1 MAMGWYCYYYDA
13 IYPGVVMPKTRRQ
26 YAGGAVAST
35 LSSSVAASSVTTF
48 NISSATGWPSS
59 AGVPLF
65 VVVSPQTSSEE
76 KMSVTISGTTLTV
89 VSRGVDGTTAASHS
103 SGATIYPVF
112 TATDADEANE
122 LTAKYATQGSIVY
135 QGASTFAELG
145 LGTSGYPL
153 VAGASAPAYSQLTAT
168 GIADGAVTSA
178 KILNNTI
185 VEGDIADGAITSA
198 KILNNTIVLADLA
211 TALQAFLV
219 PVGTIAMWGGSSAP
233 TGWLLCDGTSTSGY
247 TTLAGI
253 VGATTPD
260 MRGRFPIGDNSTLTL
275 LGTGGS
281 LTIAE
286 GNLPSHSHTFS
297 ATSGAMNQNATLS
310 HGVNDAGHNHGGVTE
325 TQNIA
330 HIHYNAAEGTTATS
344 HTHNDSGN
352 AGSINV
358 GTGQTTGTDT
368 TDGMVSGENH
378 SHVIN
383 SANAGI
389 TVNNHDVS
397 HTHSVSGTTGT
408 VGSGTAYYPP
418 HLVVNYIIK
427 HD

>member
-1 MAMGWYCYYYDA
+1 
-13 IYPGVVMPKTRRQ
+13 MPKTRRQ

-35 LSSSVAASSVTTF
+35 LSSSVAASGVATF
-48 NISSATGWPSS
+48 NIAAATGWPSS

-122 LTAKYATQGSIVY
+122 LTAKYTTQGSIVY
-135 QGASTFAELG
+135 QGASTFTELAI
-145 LGTSGYPL
+145 GTSGYPL
-153 VAGASAPAYSQLTAT
+153 VAGASAPAYSQLTST
-168 GIADGAVTSA
+168 GIADGAVTS
-178 KILNNTI
+178 
-185 VEGDIADGAITSA
+185 G

-211 TALQAFLV
+211 AALQAFLV
-219 PVGTIAMWGGSSAP
+219 PVGTIAMWGGASAP
-233 TGWLLCDGTSTSGY
+233 AGWLLCDGTSTSGY

-253 VGATTPD
+253 VGAATPD

-281 LTIAE
+281 LTITEA
-286 GNLPSHSHTFS
+286 NLPSHTHTFS
-297 ATSGAMNQNATLS
+297 ATSGAMNQNSTPS
-310 HGVNDAGHNHGGVTE
+310 HTVVDSG
-325 TQNIA
+325 
-330 HIHYNAAEGTTATS
+330 HIHTFDQIADVDGGSFEGVFGDIASSSTTTS
-344 HTHNDSGN
+344 ST
-352 AGSINV
+352 AV
-358 GTGQTTGTDT
+358 
-368 TDGMVSGENH
+368 
-378 SHVIN
+378 N
-383 SANAGI
+383 SAVTGISVNA
-389 TVNNHDVS
+389 HDIS

-408 VGSGTAYYPP
+408 GSGSGTSYYPP
-418 HLVVNYIIK
+418 YLVVNYIIK

>member
-1 MAMGWYCYYYDA
+1 
-13 IYPGVVMPKTRRQ
+13 MPKTRRQ

-35 LSSSVAASSVTTF
+35 LGSSVAASGVTAFT
-48 NISSATGWPSS
+48 IASATGWPSS

-89 VSRGVDGTTAASHS
+89 VSRGVDGTTASSHA

-122 LTAKYATQGSIVY
+122 LTAKYANPGSIVY
-135 QGASTFAELG
+135 QGASTFTELA

-168 GIADGAVTSA
+168 GIADNAVTAA
-178 KILNNTI
+178 KILNGT
-185 VEGDIADGAITSA
+185 VGASELASDSVTTA
-198 KILNNTIVLADLA
+198 KILDANVTLAKLA
-211 TALQAFLV
+211 AAVANALV
-219 PVGTIAMWGGSSAP
+219 PVGTIAAYAGTSAP
-233 TGWLLCDGTSTSGY
+233 TGWLLCNGTSTTGY
-247 TTLAGI
+247 TALAAL

-260 MRGRFPIGDNSTLTL
+260 MRGRFPIGDNATLTL

-297 ATSGAMNQNATLS
+297 ATSAGMNQNSTLS
-310 HGVNDAGHNHGGVTE
+310 HTVVDGGHNHSVGATD
-325 TQNIA
+325 IA
-330 HIHYNAAEGTTATS
+330 HTHSNAAEGTTDET

-352 AGSINV
+352 AGSINA
-358 GTGQTTGTDT
+358 GTGQTTGSDQ
-368 TDGMVSGENH
+368 TDGMNIATTHDHALTAQVTNIS
-378 SHVIN
+378 V
-383 SANAGI
+383 NA
-389 TVNNHDVS
+389 HDVS
-397 HTHSVSGTTGT
+397 HTHTVSGTTGT
-408 VGSGTAYYPP
+408 GSGSGTDYYPP

>member
-1 MAMGWYCYYYDA
+1 
-13 IYPGVVMPKTRRQ
+13 MPKTRRQ

-35 LSSSVAASSVTTF
+35 LGSSVAASGVTAFT
-48 NISSATGWPSS
+48 IASATGWPSS

-89 VSRGVDGTTAASHS
+89 VSRGVDGTTASSHA

-122 LTAKYATQGSIVY
+122 LTAKYTTQGSIVY
-135 QGASTFAELG
+135 QGASTFTELA

-178 KILNNTI
+178 KILN
-185 VEGDIADGAITSA
+185 G
-198 KILNNTIVLADLA
+198 TIVLADLA
-211 TALQAFLV
+211 AALQAFLV
-219 PVGTIAMWGGSSAP
+219 PVGTIAMWGGASAP

-281 LTIAE
+281 LTITEA
-286 GNLPSHSHTFS
+286 NLPSHTHTFS
-297 ATSGAMNQNATLS
+297 ATTGAMNQNATLS
-310 HGVNDAGHNHGGVTE
+310 HTVVDPTHQHVFGLDTNFDDAGRT
-325 TQNIA
+325 I
-330 HIHYNAAEGTTATS
+330 ATS
-344 HTHNDSGN
+344 FGSGSEV
-352 AGSINV
+352 A
-358 GTGQTTGTDT
+358 TGMSFASTGI
-368 TDGMVSGENH
+368 S
-378 SHVIN
+378 
-383 SANAGI
+383 
-389 TVNNHDVS
+389 VNPHDVS

-408 VGSGTAYYPP
+408 GSGSGTDYYPP
-418 HLVVNYIIK
+418 YLVVNYIIK

>member
-1 MAMGWYCYYYDA
+1 
-13 IYPGVVMPKTRRQ
+13 MPKTRRQ

-35 LSSSVAASSVTTF
+35 LGSSVAATGVTAFT
-48 NISSATGWPSS
+48 IVSATGWPSS

-122 LTAKYATQGSIVY
+122 LTAKYANPGSIVY
-135 QGASTFAELG
+135 QGASTFTELG

-178 KILNNTI
+178 KILNGTI

-219 PVGTIAMWGGSSAP
+219 PVGTIAMWGGLSAP

-260 MRGRFPIGDNSTLTL
+260 MRGRFAIGDNATLTL

-281 LTIAE
+281 LKVTEA
-286 GNLPSHSHTFS
+286 NLPSHRHTFS

-310 HGVNDAGHNHGGVTE
+310 HTVNDPSHGHIINSTD
-325 TQNIA
+325 IS
-330 HIHYNAAEGTTATS
+330 HIHYNAAEGTTSTA

-352 AGSINV
+352 AGSINT
-358 GTGQTTGTDT
+358 GSGQTTGTDT
-368 TDGMVSGENH
+368 TDGMTAGEFH
-378 SHVIN
+378 SHTGQAAIT
-383 SANAGI
+383 GI

-397 HTHSVSGTTGT
+397 HTHTVSGDTGT
-408 VGSGTAYYPP
+408 GSGSGTDYYPP

>member
-1 MAMGWYCYYYDA
+1 
-13 IYPGVVMPKTRRQ
+13 MPKTRRQ

-35 LSSSVAASSVTTF
+35 LGSSVAASGVTAFT
-48 NISSATGWPSS
+48 IASATGWPSS

-89 VSRGVDGTTAASHS
+89 VSRGVDGTTASSHA

-122 LTAKYATQGSIVY
+122 LTAKYANPGSIVY
-135 QGASTFAELG
+135 QGASTFTELA

-168 GIADGAVTSA
+168 GIADNAVTAA
-178 KILNNTI
+178 KIL
-185 VEGDIADGAITSA
+185 DGTVGASELASNAVTTA
-198 KILNNTIVLADLA
+198 KILDANVTLAKLA
-211 TALQAFLV
+211 AAVANALV
-219 PVGTIAMWGGSSAP
+219 PVGTIAAYAGTSAP
-233 TGWLLCDGTSTSGY
+233 TGWLLCNGTSTTGY
-247 TTLAGI
+247 TALAAL

-260 MRGRFPIGDNSTLTL
+260 MRGRFPIGDNATLTL

-297 ATSGAMNQNATLS
+297 ATSGAMNQNATLG
-310 HGVNDAGHNHGGVTE
+310 HTVNESAHDHGGF
-325 TQNIA
+325 TQNRNLA
-330 HIHYNAAEGTTATS
+330 HIHSNDAEGTTDET
-344 HTHNDSGN
+344 HTHNASGN
-352 AGSINV
+352 AGSISA
-358 GTGQTTGTDT
+358 GTGQSTGSDT
-368 TDGMVSGENH
+368 TDGMSSNENH
-378 SHVIN
+378 NHVID
-383 SANAGI
+383 ADLTYI

-408 VGSGTAYYPP
+408 GSGSGTDYYPP
-418 HLVVNYIIK
+418 YLVVNYIIK

>member
-26 YAGGAVAST
+26 YAGGAVATT
-35 LSSSVAASSVTTF
+35 LSSSVAASGVTTF
-48 NISSATGWPSS
+48 NIVANTGWPSS

-135 QGASTFAELG
+135 QGASTFTELA

-168 GIADGAVTSA
+168 GIADGAVTSG
-178 KILNNTI
+178 KILN
-185 VEGDIADGAITSA
+185 G
-198 KILNNTIVLADLA
+198 TIVLADLA
-211 TALQAFLV
+211 AALQAFLV

-233 TGWLLCDGTSTSGY
+233 TGWLLCNGTSTSGY

-260 MRGRFPIGDNSTLTL
+260 MRGRFPIGDNATLTL

-286 GNLPSHSHTFS
+286 ANLPSHTHTFS

-310 HGVNDAGHNHGGVTE
+310 HTVVDPQHQHTYGLDSNGSYSGVGVASTFDG
-325 TQNIA
+325 T
-330 HIHYNAAEGTTATS
+330 AEFPTNTLSAS
-344 HTHNDSGN
+344 
-352 AGSINV
+352 
-358 GTGQTTGTDT
+358 TGI
-368 TDGMVSGENH
+368 S
-378 SHVIN
+378 
-383 SANAGI
+383 
-389 TVNNHDVS
+389 VNPHDVS
-397 HTHSVSGTTGT
+397 HTHTVSGTTGT
-408 VGSGTAYYPP
+408 GSGSGTDYYPP

>member
-1 MAMGWYCYYYDA
+1 
-13 IYPGVVMPKTRRQ
+13 MPKTRRQ

-35 LSSSVAASSVTTF
+35 LSSSVAASGVTTF
-48 NISSATGWPSS
+48 NIVANTGWPSA

-135 QGASTFAELG
+135 QGASTFTELA

-168 GIADGAVTSA
+168 GIADGAVTSG
-178 KILNNTI
+178 KILN
-185 VEGDIADGAITSA
+185 G
-198 KILNNTIVLADLA
+198 TIVLADLA
-211 TALQAFLV
+211 AALQAFLV
-219 PVGTIAMWGGSSAP
+219 PVGTIAMWGGAAAP
-233 TGWLLCDGTSTSGY
+233 GGWLLCNGTSTSGY
-247 TTLAGI
+247 TTLASI

-260 MRGRFPIGDNSTLTL
+260 MRGRFPIGDNATLTL

-286 GNLPSHSHTFS
+286 ANLPSHTHTFS

-310 HGVNDAGHNHGGVTE
+310 HTVVDPQHQHTYGLDSNGSYSGVGVASSFDGT
-325 TQNIA
+325 
-330 HIHYNAAEGTTATS
+330 AEFPTNTLPAS
-344 HTHNDSGN
+344 
-352 AGSINV
+352 
-358 GTGQTTGTDT
+358 TGI
-368 TDGMVSGENH
+368 S
-378 SHVIN
+378 
-383 SANAGI
+383 
-389 TVNNHDVS
+389 VNPHDVS
-397 HTHSVSGTTGT
+397 HTHTVSGTTGT
-408 VGSGTAYYPP
+408 GSGSGTDYYPP

>member
-1 MAMGWYCYYYDA
+1 
-13 IYPGVVMPKTRRQ
+13 MPKTRRQ

-35 LSSSVAASSVTTF
+35 LGSSVAASGVTAFT
-48 NISSATGWPSS
+48 IASATGWPSS

-89 VSRGVDGTTAASHS
+89 VSRGVDGTTASSHA

-122 LTAKYATQGSIVY
+122 LTAKYANPGSIVY
-135 QGASTFAELG
+135 QGASTFTELA

-168 GIADGAVTSA
+168 GIADNAVTAA
-178 KILNNTI
+178 KIL
-185 VEGDIADGAITSA
+185 DGTVGASELASNAVTTA
-198 KILNNTIVLADLA
+198 KILDANVTLAKLA
-211 TALQAFLV
+211 AAVANALV
-219 PVGTIAMWGGSSAP
+219 PVGTIAAYAGTSAP
-233 TGWLLCDGTSTSGY
+233 TGWLLCNGTSTTGY
-247 TTLAGI
+247 TALAAL

-260 MRGRFPIGDNSTLTL
+260 MRGRFPIGDNATLTL

-310 HGVNDAGHNHGGVTE
+310 HTVNESAHDHGGF
-325 TQNIA
+325 TQNRNIA
-330 HIHYNAAEGTTATS
+330 HTHSNDAEGTTDET
-344 HTHNDSGN
+344 HTHNASGN
-352 AGSINV
+352 AGSISA
-358 GTGQTTGTDT
+358 GTGQSTGSDT
-368 TDGMVSGENH
+368 TDGMSSNENH
-378 SHVIN
+378 NHVID
-383 SANAGI
+383 ADLTYI

-408 VGSGTAYYPP
+408 GSGSGTDYYPP
-418 HLVVNYIIK
+418 YLVVNYIIK

>member
-35 LSSSVAASSVTTF
+35 LSSSVAASNVTTF

-135 QGASTFAELG
+135 QGASTFTELA

-178 KILNNTI
+178 KILNGTI

-310 HGVNDAGHNHGGVTE
+310 HTVVDPQHTHGNTDTVS
-325 TQNIA
+325 A
-330 HIHYNAAEGTTATS
+330 HLHDDTREGTTGTS
-344 HTHNDSGN
+344 AVSHSHNEDGTAVSIGVGGGEF
-352 AGSINV
+352 GS
-358 GTGQTTGTDT
+358 DT
-368 TDGMVSGENH
+368 TDAGGSHAH
-378 SHVIN
+378 SIP
-383 SANAGI
+383 SASTGISVNA
-389 TVNNHDVS
+389 HDVS

-408 VGSGTAYYPP
+408 GSGSGTAYYPP

>member
-1 MAMGWYCYYYDA
+1 
-13 IYPGVVMPKTRRQ
+13 MPKTRRQ

-35 LSSSVAASSVTTF
+35 LGSSVAASGVTAFT
-48 NISSATGWPSS
+48 IASATGWPSS

-89 VSRGVDGTTAASHS
+89 VSRGVDGTTASSHA

-122 LTAKYATQGSIVY
+122 LTAKYANPGSIVY
-135 QGASTFAELG
+135 QGASTFTELA

-168 GIADGAVTSA
+168 GIADNAVTAA
-178 KILNNTI
+178 KIL
-185 VEGDIADGAITSA
+185 DGTVGASELASNAVTTA
-198 KILNNTIVLADLA
+198 KILDANVTLAKLA
-211 TALQAFLV
+211 AAVANALV
-219 PVGTIAMWGGSSAP
+219 PVGTIAAYAGTSAP
-233 TGWLLCDGTSTSGY
+233 TGWLLCNGTSTTGY
-247 TTLAGI
+247 TALAAL

-260 MRGRFPIGDNSTLTL
+260 MRGRFPIGDNATLTL

-310 HGVNDAGHNHGGVTE
+310 HTVNESAHDHGGF
-325 TQNIA
+325 TQNRNIA
-330 HIHYNAAEGTTATS
+330 HTHSNDAEGTTDET
-344 HTHNDSGN
+344 HTHNASGN
-352 AGSINV
+352 AGSINA
-358 GTGQTTGTDT
+358 GTGQSTGSDT
-368 TDGMVSGENH
+368 TDGMSSNENH
-378 SHVIN
+378 NHVID
-383 SANAGI
+383 AGLTYI
-389 TVNNHDVS
+389 TVSNHDVS
-397 HTHSVSGTTGT
+397 HTHSVSGTTGNGS
-408 VGSGTAYYPP
+408 GSGTDYYPP
-418 HLVVNYIIK
+418 YLVVNYIIK

>member
-1 MAMGWYCYYYDA
+1 
-13 IYPGVVMPKTRRQ
+13 MPKTRRQ

-35 LSSSVAASSVTTF
+35 LGSSVAASGVTAFT
-48 NISSATGWPSS
+48 IASATGWPSS

-89 VSRGVDGTTAASHS
+89 VSRGVDGTTASSHA

-122 LTAKYATQGSIVY
+122 LTAKYANPGSIVY
-135 QGASTFAELG
+135 QGASTFTELA

-168 GIADGAVTSA
+168 GIADNAVTAA
-178 KILNNTI
+178 KIL
-185 VEGDIADGAITSA
+185 DGTVGASELASNAVTTA
-198 KILNNTIVLADLA
+198 KILDANVTLAKLA
-211 TALQAFLV
+211 AAVANALV
-219 PVGTIAMWGGSSAP
+219 PVGTIAAYAGTSAP
-233 TGWLLCDGTSTSGY
+233 TGWLLCNGTSTTGY
-247 TTLAGI
+247 TALAAL

-260 MRGRFPIGDNSTLTL
+260 MRGRFPIGDNATLTL

-310 HGVNDAGHNHGGVTE
+310 HTVNESAHDHGGF
-325 TQNIA
+325 TQNRNLA
-330 HIHYNAAEGTTATS
+330 HIHSNDAEGTTDET
-344 HTHNDSGN
+344 HTHNASGN
-352 AGSINV
+352 AGSISA
-358 GTGQTTGTDT
+358 GTGQSTGSDT
-368 TDGMVSGENH
+368 TDGMSSNENH
-378 SHVIN
+378 NHVID
-383 SANAGI
+383 ADLTYI

-408 VGSGTAYYPP
+408 GSGSGTDYYPP
-418 HLVVNYIIK
+418 YLVVNYIIK

>member
-1 MAMGWYCYYYDA
+1 MGVGWYCYYYYA

-35 LSSSVAASSVTTF
+35 LGSSVAASGVTAFT
-48 NISSATGWPSS
+48 IASATGWPSS

-89 VSRGVDGTTAASHS
+89 VSRGVDGTTASSHA
-103 SGATIYPVF
+103 SGAIIYPVF

-122 LTAKYATQGSIVY
+122 LTAKYTTQGSIVY
-135 QGASTFAELG
+135 QGASTFTELA

-168 GIADGAVTSA
+168 GIADGAVTSG
-178 KILNNTI
+178 KILN
-185 VEGDIADGAITSA
+185 G
-198 KILNNTIVLADLA
+198 TIVLADLA
-211 TALQAFLV
+211 AALQAFLV
-219 PVGTIAMWGGSSAP
+219 PVGTIAMWGSASAP

-253 VGATTPD
+253 VGAATPD

-281 LTIAE
+281 LTITEA
-286 GNLPSHSHTFS
+286 NLPSHTHTFS

-310 HGVNDAGHNHGGVTE
+310 HTVVDPQHQHVYGLDSNGSYSGVGVASTFDG
-325 TQNIA
+325 T
-330 HIHYNAAEGTTATS
+330 AEFATS
-344 HTHNDSGN
+344 TLSASTGISVN
-352 AGSINV
+352 A
-358 GTGQTTGTDT
+358 
-368 TDGMVSGENH
+368 
-378 SHVIN
+378 
-383 SANAGI
+383 
-389 TVNNHDVS
+389 HDVS

-408 VGSGTAYYPP
+408 GSGSGTAYYPP

>member
-1 MAMGWYCYYYDA
+1 
-13 IYPGVVMPKTRRQ
+13 MPKTRRQ

-35 LSSSVAASSVTTF
+35 LSSSVAASGVATF
-48 NISSATGWPSS
+48 NIASATGWPNS

-89 VSRGVDGTTAASHS
+89 VSRGVDGTTAASHA

-122 LTAKYATQGSIVY
+122 LTAKYTTQGSIVY
-135 QGASTFAELG
+135 QGASTFTELA

-178 KILNNTI
+178 KILN
-185 VEGDIADGAITSA
+185 G
-198 KILNNTIVLADLA
+198 TIVLADLA
-211 TALQAFLV
+211 AALQAFLV
-219 PVGTIAMWGGSSAP
+219 PVGTIAMWGGASAP
-233 TGWLLCDGTSTSGY
+233 TGWLLCNGTSTSGY

-260 MRGRFPIGDNSTLTL
+260 MRGRFPIGDNATLTL

-286 GNLPSHSHTFS
+286 ANLPSHTHTFS
-297 ATSGAMNQNATLS
+297 ATSGAM
-310 HGVNDAGHNHGGVTE
+310 
-325 TQNIA
+325 
-330 HIHYNAAEGTTATS
+330 
-344 HTHNDSGN
+344 
-352 AGSINV
+352 
-358 GTGQTTGTDT
+358 
-368 TDGMVSGENH
+368 
-378 SHVIN
+378 
-383 SANAGI
+383 SANASPSHSITDPGHSHTIDTSDNFTGAAVGVAEPGSFVITTDEPNVVNSAVTGI
-389 TVNNHDVS
+389 SIAAHDIA
-397 HTHSVSGTTGT
+397 HTHSVSGTTGNGS
-408 VGSGTAYYPP
+408 GSGTDYYPP
-418 HLVVNYIIK
+418 YLVVNYIIK

>member
-1 MAMGWYCYYYDA
+1 
-13 IYPGVVMPKTRRQ
+13 MPKTRRQ

-35 LSSSVAASSVTTF
+35 LSSSVAASGVATF
-48 NISSATGWPSS
+48 NIVANTGWPSS

-89 VSRGVDGTTAASHS
+89 VSRGVDGTTAASHA

-135 QGASTFAELG
+135 QGASTFTELG
-145 LGTSGYPL
+145 IGTSGYPL

-168 GIADGAVTSA
+168 GIADGAVTSG
-178 KILNNTI
+178 KILN
-185 VEGDIADGAITSA
+185 G
-198 KILNNTIVLADLA
+198 TIVLADLA
-211 TALQAFLV
+211 AALQAFLV
-219 PVGTIAMWGGSSAP
+219 PVGTIAMWGSASAP
-233 TGWLLCDGTSTSGY
+233 TGWLLCNGTSTTGY
-247 TTLAGI
+247 TSLAAL

-286 GNLPSHSHTFS
+286 ANLPSHSHTFS
-297 ATSGAMNQNATLS
+297 ATSGAMNQNATPS
-310 HGVNDAGHNHGGVTE
+310 HSITDPGHIHTVDQNANFDGGTFEGVTANISSADA
-325 TQNIA
+325 TTFTSTAVNSAVTDISIDAHNIA
-330 HIHYNAAEGTTATS
+330 HT
-344 HTHNDSGN
+344 HT
-352 AGSINV
+352 
-358 GTGQTTGTDT
+358 
-368 TDGMVSGENH
+368 
-378 SHVIN
+378 
-383 SANAGI
+383 
-389 TVNNHDVS
+389 
-397 HTHSVSGTTGT
+397 VSGTTGT
-408 VGSGTAYYPP
+408 GSGSGTDYYPP

>member
-1 MAMGWYCYYYDA
+1 
-13 IYPGVVMPKTRRQ
+13 MPKTRRQ

-35 LSSSVAASSVTTF
+35 LSSSVAASGVTTF
-48 NISSATGWPSS
+48 NIAAATGWPSS

-135 QGASTFAELG
+135 QGASTFTELG
-145 LGTSGYPL
+145 IGTSGYPL
-153 VAGASAPAYSQLTAT
+153 VAGALAPAYSQLTAT

-178 KILNNTI
+178 KILN
-185 VEGDIADGAITSA
+185 G
-198 KILNNTIVLADLA
+198 TIVLADLA
-211 TALQAFLV
+211 AALQAFLV
-219 PVGTIAMWGGSSAP
+219 PVGTIAMWGSASAP
-233 TGWLLCDGTSTSGY
+233 TGWLLCNGTSTSGY
-247 TTLAGI
+247 TSLAAL

-260 MRGRFPIGDNSTLTL
+260 MRGRFAIGDNATLTL

-286 GNLPSHSHTFS
+286 ANLPSHSHTFS
-297 ATSGAMNQNATLS
+297 ATSGAMSANATPS
-310 HGVNDAGHNHGGVTE
+310 HNITDPGHTHTIDTFNPINGGTSMGSPEPGYGSDAGTEANIVNSAVTGISIDAH
-325 TQNIA
+325 NIA
-330 HIHYNAAEGTTATS
+330 HT
-344 HTHNDSGN
+344 HT
-352 AGSINV
+352 
-358 GTGQTTGTDT
+358 
-368 TDGMVSGENH
+368 
-378 SHVIN
+378 
-383 SANAGI
+383 
-389 TVNNHDVS
+389 
-397 HTHSVSGTTGT
+397 VSGTTGT
-408 VGSGTAYYPP
+408 GSGSGTDYYPP

>member
-1 MAMGWYCYYYDA
+1 
-13 IYPGVVMPKTRRQ
+13 MPKTRRQ
-26 YAGGAVAST
+26 YAGGAVATT
-35 LSSSVAASSVTTF
+35 LSSSVAASGVTTF
-48 NISSATGWPSS
+48 NIVANTGWPSS

-135 QGASTFAELG
+135 QGASTFTELA

-168 GIADGAVTSA
+168 GIADGAVTSG
-178 KILNNTI
+178 KILN
-185 VEGDIADGAITSA
+185 G
-198 KILNNTIVLADLA
+198 TIVLADLA
-211 TALQAFLV
+211 AALQAFLV

-281 LTIAE
+281 LTITEA
-286 GNLPSHSHTFS
+286 NLPSHSHTFS
-297 ATSGAMNQNATLS
+297 ATTGAM
-310 HGVNDAGHNHGGVTE
+310 
-325 TQNIA
+325 
-330 HIHYNAAEGTTATS
+330 
-344 HTHNDSGN
+344 
-352 AGSINV
+352 
-358 GTGQTTGTDT
+358 
-368 TDGMVSGENH
+368 
-378 SHVIN
+378 
-383 SANAGI
+383 SANASPSHSITDPGHSHTFDQLEDASGGDFEGVFANLATSTPTTSSTAVNSNTTGI
-389 TVNNHDVS
+389 SIAAHDIA

-408 VGSGTAYYPP
+408 GSGSGTAYYPP

>member
-1 MAMGWYCYYYDA
+1 
-13 IYPGVVMPKTRRQ
+13 MPKTRRQ

-35 LSSSVAASSVTTF
+35 LGSSVAASGVTAFT
-48 NISSATGWPSS
+48 IASATGWPSS

-89 VSRGVDGTTAASHS
+89 VSRGVDGTTAASHA

-122 LTAKYATQGSIVY
+122 LTAKYANPGSIVY
-135 QGASTFAELG
+135 QGASTFTELA

-168 GIADGAVTSA
+168 GIADNAVTAA
-178 KILNNTI
+178 KILNGT
-185 VEGDIADGAITSA
+185 VGASELASDSVTTA
-198 KILNNTIVLADLA
+198 KILDANVTLAKLA
-211 TALQAFLV
+211 AAVANALV
-219 PVGTIAMWGGSSAP
+219 PVGTIAAYAGTSAP
-233 TGWLLCDGTSTSGY
+233 TGWLLCNGTSTTGY
-247 TTLAGI
+247 TALAAL

-260 MRGRFPIGDNSTLTL
+260 MRGRFPIGDNATLTL

-297 ATSGAMNQNATLS
+297 ATSGAMSANATLG
-310 HGVNDAGHNHGGVTE
+310 HGVNETAHNHGGT
-325 TQNIA
+325 TQSQNIA

-344 HTHNDSGN
+344 HTHNDTGN
-352 AGSINV
+352 AGSINT
-358 GTGQTTGTDT
+358 GAGQTTGTDT

-378 SHVIN
+378 SHVID
-383 SANAGI
+383 SGLTGI

-397 HTHSVSGTTGT
+397 HTHSVSGTTGNGS
-408 VGSGTAYYPP
+408 GSGTDYYPP